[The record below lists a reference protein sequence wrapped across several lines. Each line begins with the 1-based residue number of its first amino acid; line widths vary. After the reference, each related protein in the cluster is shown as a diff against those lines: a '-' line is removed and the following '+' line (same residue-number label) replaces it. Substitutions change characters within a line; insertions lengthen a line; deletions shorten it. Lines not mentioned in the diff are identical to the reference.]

1 MDSPD
6 DTDNWML
13 VRPAAPCAEDEA
25 ERGGDRAAEQAKV
38 PLGVIYVT
46 PGIVETFGED
56 FTEVLTALRRHETA
70 DWGEIPAE
78 DMTDNDISLA
88 LGQTIFSVY
97 ETKRGTIWIITEAD
111 RAKTTVSLPREH
123 RSGF

>member
-1 MDSPD
+1 
-6 DTDNWML
+6 
-13 VRPAAPCAEDEA
+13 
-25 ERGGDRAAEQAKV
+25 
-38 PLGVIYVT
+38 VIYVT

-56 FTEVLTALRRHETA
+56 FAEVLAALRRHETA

-78 DMTDNDISLA
+78 DITDNDISLA